1 MKLAKKRCTWH
12 NSHGMNKI
20 IENNT
25 YWLKGNKIFMDSN
38 IRKYNEDTI
47 EEMIITCMIEAG
59 IIIPDNYYEPDEF
72 EVESLALMTYVINLE
87 EKLGFELPDEL
98 LVEKFL
104 LSIKDITRYVMNHI
118 ELQETSEKNGKW
130 E

>member
-1 MKLAKKRCTWH
+1 
-12 NSHGMNKI
+12 
-20 IENNT
+20 
-25 YWLKGNKIFMDSN
+25 MDSN

-118 ELQETSEKNGKW
+118 ELQETSEKNGK
-130 E
+130 